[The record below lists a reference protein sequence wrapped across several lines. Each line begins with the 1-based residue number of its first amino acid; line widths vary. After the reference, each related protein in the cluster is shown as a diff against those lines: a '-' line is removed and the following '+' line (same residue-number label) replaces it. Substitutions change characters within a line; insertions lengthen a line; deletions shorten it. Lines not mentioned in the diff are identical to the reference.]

1 MENVVQER
9 LGSKALRIF
18 RVICDKCYV
27 EESQIQP
34 LVMLTNKEA
43 KSLTY
48 KLLESNFIHLQ
59 ELKKSL
65 AGNAPSKAFYLYYVD
80 MQRAS
85 CSFIFVNC
93 ED

>member
-1 MENVVQER
+1 MLIVEFVH
-9 LGSKALRIF
+9 
-18 RVICDKCYV
+18 RVICEKCYV

-48 KLLESNFIHLQ
+48 KLLEGNFIHLQ

-65 AGNAPSKAFYLYYVD
+65 AGNAPSKSFYLYYVD
-80 MQRAS
+80 MNRVRLMLIFCSRAQQ
-85 CSFIFVNC
+85 
-93 ED
+93 